1 MMETKLH
8 QAVSGSPSQSYAQV
22 LAKLDA
28 IDRAIGVR
36 DGLCWFNRL
45 YRAMTDAVA
54 KRAQAGAF
62 EDPAFMEVLDC
73 TFADLYFAAV
83 TARLRKPRSEPRAWT
98 AVFDARANA
107 RISPLQFAVAG
118 VNAHINRDLPVA
130 LVASFKRAGGAPER
144 DSARHADY
152 LAVNRV
158 LREVHTQA
166 KTVLAT
172 GLAAGVD
179 VLLGDADDA
188 FELWSLDRA
197 RDAAWVAGEV
207 QWHLRVAP
215 FLAQQHLSTLDQLV
229 GCAGRSLLRPVPVV
243 VGS

>member
-1 MMETKLH
+1 METKLS
-8 QAVSGSPSQSYAQV
+8 QAVSGPPSQSYAQV

-28 IDRAIGVR
+28 VDRAIGTR

-54 KRAQAGAF
+54 KRAQAGGF
-62 EDPAFMEVLDC
+62 RDPAFMQVLDC
-73 TFADLYFAAV
+73 AFADLYFAAV
-83 TARLRKPRSEPRAWT
+83 AARLSKPRSEPRAWT
-98 AVFDARANA
+98 ALFDARANA

-130 LVASFKRAGGAPER
+130 LVAAFERAGGDPER

-152 LAVNRV
+152 LVVNRV
-158 LREVHTQA
+158 LREVHAQA
-166 KTVLAT
+166 KTVLLT
-172 GLAAGVD
+172 GLAADID
-179 VLLGDADDA
+179 VLLDGADDV

-207 QWHLRVAP
+207 QWHLRMAP
-215 FLAQQHLSTLDQLV
+215 FLAQQHLATLDQLV
-229 GCAGRSLLRPVPVV
+229 SCAGRSLLRPIPVV
-243 VGS
+243 IGP